1 MSSMWK
7 VMALVGVVL
16 MACFS
21 GGCGSK
27 PRMGQYTI
35 EVALDPALSSSA
47 RVPTIDVDLVA
58 VQQANEAQWESYD
71 LGSYF
76 AASDQLRMSA
86 NRHVMQF
93 GPGNTAPRTL
103 DADND
108 IWDSPSWS
116 GARKVYVLANLP
128 GGPRRLAIP
137 LDTRHWEGGNR
148 SVIRVQVRSAE
159 LSLETRQLPLP
170 VE

>member
-21 GGCGSK
+21 GGCSSK
-27 PRMGQYTI
+27 PRMGRYTI
-35 EVALDPALSSSA
+35 EVSLDPSLASSA

-58 VQQANEAQWESYD
+58 VQPANEAQWEAYD
-71 LGSYF
+71 LGGYF
-76 AASDQLRMSA
+76 AASDALRMGA
-86 NRHVMQF
+86 VRHAMQF
-93 GPGNTAPRTL
+93 GPGNTAPQSL
-103 DADND
+103 GAGDDM
-108 IWDSPSWS
+108 WGSPSWS

-128 GGPRRLAIP
+128 GGPQRLTIP

-148 SVIRVQVRSAE
+148 STIRVQVQSASI
-159 LSLETRQLPLP
+159 SLLTQQQPLP